1 MASVQMMR
9 LQKFSNRY
17 AHPKHM
23 LTPEELKQLKR
34 LHIQAGRRVDS
45 PFAGEYRSAFRGRG
59 MEFEEVRPYVPG
71 DDVRHIDWNV
81 TARTGAPH
89 IKEFREEREL
99 CLQLVL
105 DVSGSVGFG
114 GGGADGRTDKRL
126 QVARLAGALAYAAVR
141 NGDQVGLLTF
151 TDKVE
156 KFLPPRKS
164 RGHAWAVLQS
174 AFERS
179 ATGKKTDLAAALEEV
194 GSHLKRRS
202 VICVLSDFVSDSDYS
217 RELAILARRH
227 RVNCFLVH
235 DPMESSFPNVGLVEL
250 EDAETGRKML
260 VDTSKISPKKAV
272 DLRLKELRRVGA
284 HVSSVGTHEDPYL
297 HLLRHF
303 RRLEQ
308 CR

>member
-1 MASVQMMR
+1 
-9 LQKFSNRY
+9 
-17 AHPKHM
+17 M

-45 PFAGEYRSAFRGRG
+45 PFAGEYRSAFRGHG

-81 TARTGAPH
+81 TARSGAPH
-89 IKEFREEREL
+89 IKVFREEREL

-105 DVSGSVGFG
+105 DVSGSVVFG
-114 GGGADGRTDKRL
+114 SGGQDGRTDKRL
-126 QVARLAGALAYAAVR
+126 QIARLAGALAYAAIR
-141 NGDQVGLLTF
+141 NGDQVGLLSF

-156 KFLPPRKS
+156 QFLPPRKD
-164 RGHAWAVLQS
+164 RGHAWAVMRA

-179 ATGKKTDLAAALEEV
+179 ATGQRTDLASALAEV
-194 GSHLKRRS
+194 GQHLRRRS
-202 VICVLSDFVSDSDYS
+202 VICVLSDFISDSEYQ

-235 DPMESSFPNVGLVEL
+235 DSMETSVPGVGLVEL
-250 EDAETGRKML
+250 EDAETGKRVL
-260 VDTSKISPKKAV
+260 VDTAQMTSRWSV
-272 DLRLKELRRVGA
+272 DGRLRNLRRLGVRPSA
-284 HVSSVGTHEDPYL
+284 IGTHEDPFE

-303 RRLEQ
+303 RRIEQ
-308 CR
+308 AR

>member
-1 MASVQMMR
+1 
-9 LQKFSNRY
+9 
-17 AHPKHM
+17 M

-81 TARTGAPH
+81 TARMNMPH

-105 DVSGSVGFG
+105 DVSGSVAFG
-114 GGGADGRTDKRL
+114 SGGEDGRTDKRL
-126 QVARLAGALAYAAVR
+126 QIARLAGALAYAAIR
-141 NGDQVGLLTF
+141 NGDQVGLMSF

-156 KFLPPRKS
+156 TFLPPRKS
-164 RGHAWAVLQS
+164 RGHAWAVMRS

-179 ATGKKTDLAAALEEV
+179 EQGQRTDLAGALEEV
-194 GSHLKRRS
+194 GKHLRRRS
-202 VICVLSDFVSDSDYS
+202 VICVLSDFISDSPFE
-217 RELAILARRH
+217 RELGILGRRH
-227 RVNCFLVH
+227 RVNAFVIH
-235 DPMESSFPNVGLVEL
+235 DPMESSMPSVGLVEM
-250 EDAETGRKML
+250 EDAETGARVL
-260 VDTSKISPKKAV
+260 VDSSTLAGLTPV
-272 DLRLKELRRVGA
+272 DVRKRNLRKLGVRVSA
-284 HVSSVGTHEDPYL
+284 VGTEEDPYQ

-303 RRLEQ
+303 RRLEHG
-308 CR
+308 R

>member
-1 MASVQMMR
+1 MVLAQMR
-9 LQKFSNRY
+9 SSPVCSSRCE
-17 AHPKHM
+17 PPETM

-45 PFAGEYRSAFRGRG
+45 PFAGGYRSAFRGRG

-81 TARTGAPH
+81 TARVGLPH
-89 IKEFREEREL
+89 VKEFREEREL

-114 GGGADGRTDKRL
+114 SGGTDGRTDKRL
-126 QVARLAGALAYAAVR
+126 QIARLAGALAYAAIR
-141 NGDQVGLLTF
+141 NGDQVGLMTF

-156 KFLPPRKS
+156 RFLPPRKS
-164 RGHAWAVLQS
+164 RGHAWAVVRS

-179 ATGKKTDLAAALEEV
+179 ATGKATDLAGALSEV
-194 GSHLKRRS
+194 GRHLRRRA
-202 VICVLSDFVSDSDYS
+202 VVCVLSDFVSDSDYS

-235 DPMESSFPNVGLVEL
+235 DPLEAQMPDIGLVDV
-250 EDAETGRKML
+250 EDAETGRRVL
-260 VDTSKISPKKAV
+260 VDTAQWRGVHSV
-272 DLRLKELRRVGA
+272 DARIRDIRRLGVHPSA
-284 HVSSVGTHEDPYL
+284 VGTNDDPFA
-297 HLLRHF
+297 HLMRHF

-308 CR
+308 TR